1 MSTPFERILFVA
13 ASSLADPEERKQL
26 LDRACGGDTEL
37 RSKLDRIFTLQ
48 SEAANFF
55 EAAPELPVLDNDQEP
70 ESGIGGRIGRYRL
83 IERIGEGGCGVVY
96 LAEQFEP
103 VRRKVALK
111 IIRLGMDTE
120 SVIARFEL
128 ERQSLAL
135 MDHPNIARVLDAGA
149 TASGRP
155 YFVMELVDGERITG
169 FCDAARLGSRQRLEI
184 FVQVCQAIQHA
195 HLKGVIH
202 RDIKPSNVLVRLQ
215 DGIIVP
221 KVIDFGIAKA
231 AARTA
236 EDDVTLTALD
246 QMIGTPAYMSPEIA
260 AGGTDLDTRTD
271 IHSLGAV
278 LYELITGRAPFDPK
292 RLQGLDMAE
301 IRRILRDEDPPR
313 PSALLT
319 SLDDAELDRI
329 ATCRQTDRT
338 KLTCQVKGDLDWIVA
353 KAMHRDRNQRYQ
365 TVNALAAD
373 IERHLRNEP
382 VSAGPPDRL
391 YLMAKWIRRN
401 KISFLSGTA
410 IVLALGAGFGTS
422 TRLYLLEKD
431 ARDEQE
437 RLRIEATL
445 ARENEA
451 GLRRNAEYREL
462 AAQAA
467 VRLSYQD
474 FETADRLL
482 GQIPFEHAPP
492 SLEAARSYSK
502 VGEWHVLTG
511 RWKEATDHFA
521 SAALA
526 LTTVDPSDSDLLSI
540 AFIPAAATLSQA
552 GDHARYAALR
562 RAAIGRFKQTTNLVV
577 AEQVLKS
584 ALLMPADRDV
594 LSELEPL
601 AASLKRA
608 IDAGEVSL
616 VNNPD
621 RLAWTEFA
629 LALSDFRRGD
639 YAAAGGW
646 ATRYETARRRNLS
659 RDASLDCLMAM
670 IAWKSGRHEEAI
682 ARLQT
687 GKKAVDAAFA
697 QKMELGNANSF
708 WFDWVNARLLC
719 REAISLI
726 EG

>member
-1 MSTPFERILFVA
+1 MPAPFERILFIA
-13 ASSLADPEERKQL
+13 ASSLADSEERELL
-26 LDRACGGDTEL
+26 LDRACGGDAEL

-55 EAAPELPVLDNDQEP
+55 EAAPGLPVTDNELEH
-70 ESGIGGRIGRYRL
+70 ESGLGGTIGRYRL

-96 LAEQFEP
+96 LAEQSEP

-128 ERQSLAL
+128 ERQSLAM

-155 YFVMELVDGERITG
+155 YFVMELVDGEKITD
-169 FCDAARLGSRQRLEI
+169 FCDATRLGIRQRLEI

-202 RDIKPSNVLVRLQ
+202 RDIKPSNILVRLQ
-215 DGIIVP
+215 DEIITP

-231 AARTA
+231 ATRTA
-236 EDDVTLTALD
+236 DDDVTLTAMD
-246 QMIGTPAYMSPEIA
+246 QVIGTPAYMSPEIA

-278 LYELITGRAPFDPK
+278 LYELITGRPPFDPK

-313 PSALLT
+313 PSVRLA
-319 SLDDAELDRI
+319 SLDDEELDRI
-329 ATCRQTDRT
+329 ATCRDTDRG
-338 KLTCQVKGDLDWIVA
+338 KLIHQVKGDLDWIVA
-353 KAMHRDRNQRYQ
+353 KAMQRDRDQRFQ
-365 TVNALAAD
+365 TVNALASD

-410 IVLALGAGFGTS
+410 IVLALGVGFGTS
-422 TRLYLLEKD
+422 TRLYLLEKA

-437 RLRIEATL
+437 RLKNEATI
-445 ARENEA
+445 ARENETA
-451 GLRRNAEYREL
+451 LRRNAEYREL

-467 VRLSYQD
+467 VRLNYED
-474 FETADRLL
+474 FNEADRLL
-482 GQIPFEHAPP
+482 AQIPLEHVPP
-492 SLEAARSYSK
+492 SLEAARSYSA
-502 VGEWHVLTG
+502 VGRWHVVAG

-521 SAALA
+521 AATLA
-526 LTTVDPSDSDLLSI
+526 LTTVDPSDSESLSI
-540 AFIPAAATLSQA
+540 TFIPAAATLSQA
-552 GDHARYAALR
+552 GDRVRYDALR
-562 RAAIGRFKQTTNLVV
+562 QTAIQRFKQTTNLIA
-577 AEQVLKS
+577 AEQVVKS
-584 ALLMPADRDV
+584 VLLMPASSET

-601 AASLKRA
+601 AALLQRA
-608 IDAGEVSL
+608 IDTGDPSL
-616 VNNPD
+616 VGNQD
-621 RLAWTEFA
+621 RLAWTEFS
-629 LALSDFRRGD
+629 LALLEFRRGD
-639 YAAAGGW
+639 YAIADGW
-646 ATRYETARRRNLS
+646 ATRYESARGRILP

-670 IAWKSGRHEEAI
+670 IAWKSGRREEAI
-682 ARLQT
+682 ARLRT
-687 GKKAVDAAFA
+687 GKKAIDSVFS
-697 QKMELGNANSF
+697 QKLELGNSNSF
-708 WFDWVNARLLC
+708 WFDWVNARILC
-719 REAISLI
+719 REATALI

>member
-1 MSTPFERILFVA
+1 MPAPFERILFVA
-13 ASSLADPEERKQL
+13 ASSLADPEEREQL
-26 LDRACGGDTEL
+26 LDRACGGDDEL

-48 SEAANFF
+48 NEAANFF
-55 EAAPELPVLDNDQEP
+55 EAAPELAVSDNDQEP

-96 LAEQFEP
+96 LAEQCEP

-155 YFVMELVDGERITG
+155 YFVMELVEGERITD
-169 FCDAARLGSRQRLEI
+169 FCDATRLGIRQRLEI

-202 RDIKPSNVLVRLQ
+202 RDIKPSNILVRLQ
-215 DGIIVP
+215 DESIMP

-236 EDDVTLTALD
+236 EDDVTLTSMD
-246 QMIGTPAYMSPEIA
+246 QVIGTPAYMSPEIA

-278 LYELITGRAPFDPK
+278 LYELIAGRPPFDPK
-292 RLQGLDMAE
+292 RLQGLDMIE
-301 IRRILRDEDPPR
+301 IRRVLRDEDPPR
-313 PSALLT
+313 PSALLA
-319 SLDDAELDRI
+319 SLDAAELDQI
-329 ATCRQTDRT
+329 ASCRQTERA
-338 KLTCQVKGDLDWIVA
+338 KLVYQVKGDLDWIVT
-353 KAMHRDRNQRYQ
+353 KAMRRDRDQRYQ

-391 YLMAKWIRRN
+391 YVVAKWIRRN
-401 KISFLSGTA
+401 KISFLSGAA
-410 IVLALGAGFGTS
+410 IVLALGVGFGIS
-422 TRLYLLEKD
+422 TRLYLLEKK

-437 RLRIEATL
+437 RLKIEATF
-445 ARENEA
+445 ARENES
-451 GLRRNAEYREL
+451 GLRQSAEYREL

-467 VRLSYQD
+467 VRLSYED
-474 FETADRLL
+474 YEAADHLL
-482 GQIPFEHAPP
+482 GQIPVERVPP
-492 SLEAARSYSK
+492 SLEAARSYST
-502 VGEWHVLTG
+502 VGRWHVLAG

-521 SAALA
+521 SAAVALA
-526 LTTVDPSDSDLLSI
+526 TVDPSDSDALSI

-552 GDHARYAALR
+552 GDHDRYDALR
-562 RAAIGRFKQTTNLVV
+562 RLAIERFKQTTNPIV
-577 AEQVLKS
+577 AEQVVKS
-584 ALLMPADRDV
+584 ALLMPADQDI

-601 AASLKRA
+601 ALLLKRA
-608 IDAGEVSL
+608 IDTGDASL
-616 VNNPD
+616 VGNRD

-629 LALSDFRRGD
+629 LALLDYRRGD
-639 YAAAGGW
+639 YTTSGGW
-646 ATRYETARRRNLS
+646 ATRYESGRGRNLS

-670 IAWKSGRHEEAI
+670 IAWKSGRREEAVV
-682 ARLQT
+682 RLQA
-687 GKKAVDAAFA
+687 GKKAIDAVFA
-697 QKMELGNANSF
+697 QKMNLGGANSF
-708 WFDWVNARLLC
+708 WFDWVNARILC
-719 REAISLI
+719 REAVALI

>member
-1 MSTPFERILFVA
+1 MPAPFERILFVA
-13 ASSLADPEERKQL
+13 ASSLSDAEERKQL
-26 LDRACGGDTEL
+26 LDRACGEDAEL

-55 EAAPELPVLDNDQEP
+55 EAAPELPISDQDQEP
-70 ESGIGGRIGRYRL
+70 ESGIGGTIGRYHL

-96 LAEQFEP
+96 LAEQYEP

-128 ERQSLAL
+128 ERQSLAM

-155 YFVMELVDGERITG
+155 YFVMELVDGERITD
-169 FCDAARLGSRQRLEI
+169 FCDATRLGIRQRLEI

-202 RDIKPSNVLVRLQ
+202 RDIKPSNILVRLQ
-215 DGIIVP
+215 DETVMP

-236 EDDVTLTALD
+236 DDDVTLTSVD

-260 AGGTDLDTRTD
+260 AGSTDLDTRTD

-292 RLQGLDMAE
+292 RLQALDMAE

-313 PSALLT
+313 PSILLA

-329 ATCRQTDRT
+329 ASCRQTDRS
-338 KLTCQVKGDLDWIVA
+338 KLIHQVKGDLDWIVA
-353 KAMHRDRNQRYQ
+353 KAMNRDRDQRYQ
-365 TVNALAAD
+365 TVNTLAAD

-382 VSAGPPDRL
+382 VIAGPPDRL

-467 VRLSYQD
+467 VRLSYED
-474 FETADRLL
+474 YEAADRLL
-482 GQIPFEHAPP
+482 GQIPVEHAPP
-492 SLEAARSYSK
+492 SLEAARSYST
-502 VGEWHVLTG
+502 VGRWHVVAG

-526 LTTVDPSDSDLLSI
+526 LTTVDASDSDAISI

-552 GDHARYAALR
+552 GDKVRYDALR
-562 RAAIGRFKQTTNLVV
+562 RTVIERFKRTTNLIV
-577 AEQVLKS
+577 AEQVVKS
-584 ALLMPADRDV
+584 ALLMPASQEV

-601 AASLKRA
+601 ATLLKRA
-608 IDAGEVSL
+608 IDAGDESFA
-616 VNNPD
+616 NNSD
-621 RLAWTEFA
+621 RLAWTEFS
-629 LALSDFRRGD
+629 LALLDFRRGD
-639 YAAAGGW
+639 YAVAGGW
-646 ATRYETARRRNLS
+646 ATRYDAARGKNLS
-659 RDASLDCLMAM
+659 RDASVDCLMAM
-670 IAWKSGRHEEAI
+670 IAWKSGRREEAVT
-682 ARLQT
+682 RLQA

-697 QKMELGNANSF
+697 RKMELGNANSF
-708 WFDWVNARLLC
+708 WFDWVNARILC
-719 REAISLI
+719 REAICLI

>member
-1 MSTPFERILFVA
+1 MSAPFERILFVA

-55 EAAPELPVLDNDQEP
+55 EAAPELPVQERDQES

-96 LAEQFEP
+96 LAEQCEP
-103 VRRKVALK
+103 VKRKVALK

-149 TASGRP
+149 TTSGRP
-155 YFVMELVDGERITG
+155 YFVMELVDGERITE
-169 FCDAARLGSRQRLEI
+169 FCDAASLGTRERLEI

-202 RDIKPSNVLVRLQ
+202 RDIKPSNILVRLQ
-215 DGIIVP
+215 DGIIMP

-236 EDDVTLTALD
+236 EDDVTLTSMD
-246 QMIGTPAYMSPEIA
+246 QVIGTPAYMSPEIA

-278 LYELITGRAPFDPK
+278 LYELITGRPPFDPK
-292 RLQGLDMAE
+292 RLQGLDMTE

-313 PSALLT
+313 PSMLLA

-329 ATCRQTDRT
+329 AANRQTDRA
-338 KLTCQVKGDLDWIVA
+338 KLVHQVKGDLDWIVA
-353 KAMHRDRNQRYQ
+353 KAMRRDRDQRYQ
-365 TVNALAAD
+365 TVNALASD

-391 YLMAKWIRRN
+391 YLAAKWIRRN

-410 IVLALGAGFGTS
+410 IVLALAAGFGTS

-437 RLRIEATL
+437 RLKIEATR
-445 ARENEA
+445 ARENESE
-451 GLRRNAEYREL
+451 LRQSAEYREL

-467 VRLSYQD
+467 VRLSYED
-474 FETADRLL
+474 YEAADRLL
-482 GQIPFEHAPP
+482 GQIPVEHVPP
-492 SLEAARSYSK
+492 SLEAARSYSS
-502 VGEWHVLTG
+502 VGRWHVLAG

-526 LTTVDPSDSDLLSI
+526 LTTVDPSDSDAISI

-552 GDHARYAALR
+552 GDHVRYNALR
-562 RAAIGRFKQTTNLVV
+562 RTAIERFKQTTNPIV
-577 AEQVLKS
+577 AEQMVKS
-584 ALLMPADRDV
+584 ALLMPADKEV

-601 AASLKRA
+601 AALLKRA
-608 IDAGEVSL
+608 IDTENSSI
-616 VNNPD
+616 NDNPD
-621 RLAWTEFA
+621 RLAWTEFS
-629 LALSDFRRGD
+629 LALLEYRRDD
-639 YAAAGGW
+639 YAVAGGW
-646 ATRYETARRRNLS
+646 ATRYESLRGRNPS

-670 IAWKSGRHEEAI
+670 IAWKSGRHEEA
-682 ARLQT
+682 ARRLQT
-687 GKKAVDAAFA
+687 GKKAIDAIFA
-697 QKMELGNANSF
+697 QKMNLGNSNSF
-708 WFDWVNARLLC
+708 WFDWVNARILC

-726 EG
+726 NG

>member
-1 MSTPFERILFVA
+1 MPAPFERILFVA
-13 ASSLADPEERKQL
+13 ASSLADPEEREQL
-26 LDRACGGDTEL
+26 LDRACGGDVEL

-55 EAAPELPVLDNDQEP
+55 EAAPELPVSDRDP
-70 ESGIGGRIGRYRL
+70 EHESSIGGRIGRYRL

-96 LAEQFEP
+96 LAEQCEP

-128 ERQSLAL
+128 ERQSLAM

-155 YFVMELVDGERITG
+155 YFVMELVDGERITN
-169 FCDAARLGSRQRLEI
+169 FCDAARFGIRQRLDI

-202 RDIKPSNVLVRLQ
+202 RDIKPSNILVRLQ
-215 DGIIVP
+215 DDIVMP

-236 EDDVTLTALD
+236 DDDVTLTAVD

-313 PSALLT
+313 PSVLLA
-319 SLDDAELDRI
+319 SLDDAESERI
-329 ATCRQTDRT
+329 AAFRHTDRA
-338 KLTCQVKGDLDWIVA
+338 KLIHQVKGDLDWIVA
-353 KAMHRDRNQRYQ
+353 KAMNRDRDQRYQ
-365 TVNALAAD
+365 TVNALASD

-422 TRLYLLEKD
+422 TRLYLLEKE
-431 ARDEQE
+431 ARAEQE
-437 RLRIEATL
+437 RLKIEATL

-467 VRLSYQD
+467 VRLSYKD
-474 FETADRLL
+474 FEAADRLL
-482 GQIPFEHAPP
+482 GQIPVEHAPP
-492 SLEAARSYSK
+492 SLEAARSYST
-502 VGEWHVLTG
+502 VGEWHVLAG

-526 LTTVDPSDSDLLSI
+526 LTTADPADSDALSI

-552 GDHARYAALR
+552 GDRVRYDALR
-562 RAAIGRFKQTTNLVV
+562 QTAIGRFKQTSNVIA
-577 AEQVLKS
+577 AEQVVKS
-584 ALLMPADRDV
+584 ALLMPADQEV

-601 AASLKRA
+601 ATLLKRA
-608 IDAGEVSL
+608 IDSGEGAFVG
-616 VNNPD
+616 NPD

-629 LALSDFRRGD
+629 LALLDYRRGD
-639 YAAAGGW
+639 YAVAGGW
-646 ATRYETARRRNLS
+646 ATRYEAIRGRNLP
-659 RDASLDCLMAM
+659 RDASLDCLTAM
-670 IAWKSGRHEEAI
+670 IAWKSGRREDAVI
-682 ARLQT
+682 RLQA
-687 GKKAVDAAFA
+687 GRKAIDAVFA
-697 QKMELGNANSF
+697 QKMNLGNANSF
-708 WFDWVNARLLC
+708 WFDWVNARILC